1 MKINEKF
8 SNNPSISLTNNCK
21 FIRSLQQKY
30 NQSLHTITLAV
41 HPFNINTQEWQL
53 SSNLSCCLSA
63 PLTELSTLAL
73 TYGTDKAT
81 KAIDTFRTQIPF
93 LAQGIHAWWQ
103 WVTQV
108 LACETEVTEIQ
119 DWVLCYLLP
128 WFYWQQQAD
137 KTRHPELKQRYLHA
151 ESHSHLLFKEHPIT
165 QQMHSDQLQHWFVW
179 AQWLCS
185 KYQRTSSA
193 IEGRNGCLSLLHHTG
208 RGFSPQT
215 LQVLTIIHNFDTRR
229 ADGTTPAQRL
239 FGQTFPYLF
248 EWVVDD
254 FGDLPLPRKSSK
266 LHHF

>member
-1 MKINEKF
+1 
-8 SNNPSISLTNNCK
+8 
-21 FIRSLQQKY
+21 
-30 NQSLHTITLAV
+30 
-41 HPFNINTQEWQL
+41 
-53 SSNLSCCLSA
+53 
-63 PLTELSTLAL
+63 
-73 TYGTDKAT
+73 
-81 KAIDTFRTQIPF
+81 
-93 LAQGIHAWWQ
+93 
-103 WVTQV
+103 
-108 LACETEVTEIQ
+108 
-119 DWVLCYLLP
+119 
-128 WFYWQQQAD
+128 
-137 KTRHPELKQRYLHA
+137 
-151 ESHSHLLFKEHPIT
+151 
-165 QQMHSDQLQHWFVW
+165 MHSDQLQHWFVW

-215 LQVLTIIHNFDTRR
+215 LQVLTVIHNFDTRR